1 MGAGHN
7 RQSQT
12 PTLRGYAR
20 LSLLECFL
28 GGRNGTCRGDTL
40 VSPRQIKI
48 RKRGGFS
55 TLSFYLILS
64 MDTKFIKIAVKASI
78 AQIVVNFIITFI
90 SSSIS
95 YGCCKLLTHGAQVDI
110 SRLLLLHESII
121 TFFYMTLITIEHV
134 NAYTKEKDKY
144 PSQKIIVGSWLV
156 HATVSA
162 AILIAAI
169 LYAYYY

>member
-1 MGAGHN
+1 
-7 RQSQT
+7 
-12 PTLRGYAR
+12 
-20 LSLLECFL
+20 
-28 GGRNGTCRGDTL
+28 
-40 VSPRQIKI
+40 
-48 RKRGGFS
+48 
-55 TLSFYLILS
+55 
-64 MDTKFIKIAVKASI
+64 MDTKFIKIAVKAI
-78 AQIVVNFIITFI
+78 VAQVVVNFIITFI